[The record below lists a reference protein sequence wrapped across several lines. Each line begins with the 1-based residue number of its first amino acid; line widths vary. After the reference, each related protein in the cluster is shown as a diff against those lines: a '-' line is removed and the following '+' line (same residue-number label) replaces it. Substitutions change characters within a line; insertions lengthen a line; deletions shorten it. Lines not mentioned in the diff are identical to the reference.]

1 MSNPKPSASP
11 ASFKNL
17 PKASVKKSQN
27 CEIFFWG
34 YDRRTIARAEFTGM
48 RGTQETT
55 AMLFAYTNATLLL
68 KWSKE
73 RSDV

>member
-1 MSNPKPSASP
+1 MA
-11 ASFKNL
+11 
-17 PKASVKKSQN
+17 
-27 CEIFFWG
+27 
-34 YDRRTIARAEFTGM
+34 ARDPVIQSWWSSLHGGINM
-48 RGTQETT
+48 VYGTQETT